1 MNVSRCGAERMATT
15 TMKTQEKG
23 TEARREDIAIPRP
36 EFVTV
41 ERRMQLGKDLREKVP
56 RTAHALWEP
65 PSDRRDP
72 VEVLLE
78 TEKDRLPELLPIR
91 HGRML
96 QSPLSYLR
104 GAAAMMAYDL
114 SSTPN
119 TGMRVQACGD
129 CHLGNFGFFATPERD
144 LVFDINDFDETIP
157 APWEWDLKRL
167 AASLYVAGSENRL
180 SERNCLELVAICGKF
195 YRDLIRELSAMNVL
209 DMWYFRLDM
218 ERMTAKAKDKEGRTI
233 LEKYAKSARR
243 NVTSHIFPK
252 ITEEVNGQ
260 RQIIDEPPLIFHQ
273 PERRT
278 WPELMEIL
286 KKYRGSLIQR
296 NANFSTTTTSRTSR

>member
-1 MNVSRCGAERMATT
+1 MATT

-91 HGRML
+91 HSRML

-129 CHLGNFGFFATPERD
+129 CHLGNFGFFATPERISG
-144 LVFDINDFDETIP
+144 VRH
-157 APWEWDLKRL
+157 KR
-167 AASLYVAGSENRL
+167 
-180 SERNCLELVAICGKF
+180 
-195 YRDLIRELSAMNVL
+195 
-209 DMWYFRLDM
+209 FR
-218 ERMTAKAKDKEGRTI
+218 
-233 LEKYAKSARR
+233 
-243 NVTSHIFPK
+243 
-252 ITEEVNGQ
+252 
-260 RQIIDEPPLIFHQ
+260 
-273 PERRT
+273 
-278 WPELMEIL
+278 
-286 KKYRGSLIQR
+286 
-296 NANFSTTTTSRTSR
+296 